1 MQRAIREMSA
11 MAKTDDLPQ
20 HLVIRGELKP
30 GYDKVMTPGAVAFI
44 AELERKFG
52 PVRRRLLARRAD
64 IQDRLDG
71 GWKPDF
77 LPETKA
83 IRDSDWR
90 VAPIPRDIEDRR
102 VEITGPTDRKMVIN
116 ALNCCANVYMADFED
131 ATTPSWDNL
140 IEGQAN
146 LSDAVRRQ
154 ITFDD
159 PETGRH
165 YALNGKTAVLFV
177 RPRGWHLPEKHVLVD
192 DEPMSGALFD
202 FGLFYFHNAKEL
214 VARGTGPYFYLPKI
228 ESHLE
233 ARLWNDV
240 FLHAQA
246 KLGLPDGT
254 IRATVLIETIMAAFE
269 MDEILWELRD
279 HSAGLNCGRWDYI
292 YSFIKK
298 FAEDPTCVMPDRAQV
313 TMTSHFL
320 RSYSLLLIKT
330 CHRREIHA
338 MGGMA
343 AQIPIRDDPAANEVA
358 MTKVRADK
366 EREAGDGHDGTWVA
380 HPGLVAIAKAVFD
393 RAMPQPNQI
402 ARKRQDVDVT
412 APDLLVVPKGTI
424 TEAGLRQNLN
434 VGIGYIQAW
443 LRGTGCVPLY
453 NLMEDA
459 ATAEISRAQVW
470 QWIRHGAKLE
480 DGRTVD
486 LALCRAALDEE
497 LAKLGATV
505 VGGGCYDDVAKLFGE
520 LIAAP
525 AFTEFLTL
533 PAYDMIT
540 AGVG

>member
-1 MQRAIREMSA
+1 
-11 MAKTDDLPQ
+11 MAKTTEPLQ
-20 HLVIRGELKP
+20 GVVIRGALKP
-30 GYDKVMTPGAVAFI
+30 CYDRVLT
-44 AELERKFG
+44 AEAIDFVVGLERKFA
-52 PVRRRLLARRAD
+52 PERRRLLARRAEL
-64 IQDRLDG
+64 QRRLDT

-83 IRDSDWR
+83 IRESDWR
-90 VAPIPRDIEDRR
+90 VAPIPRDIRDRR
-102 VEITGPTDRKMVIN
+102 IEITGPTDRKMVIN
-116 ALNCCANVYMADFED
+116 ALNCGANVYMADFED

-140 IEGQAN
+140 IEGQTN
-146 LSDAVRRQ
+146 LIDAVRQR

-165 YALNGKTAVLFV
+165 YALNDKTAVMFV

-192 DEPMSGALFD
+192 SEPMSGALFD
-202 FGLFYFHNAKEL
+202 FGLFFFHNAKEL
-214 VARGTGPYFYLPKI
+214 MARGTGPYFYLPKI

-233 ARLWNDV
+233 ARLWNEV
-240 FLHAQA
+240 FLDAQS
-246 KLGLPDGT
+246 KLGLPKGT

-298 FAEDPTCVMPDRAQV
+298 FAEDPACVMPDRAQV

-343 AQIPIRDDPAANEVA
+343 AQIPIRDDPAANEAA
-358 MTKVRADK
+358 MERVRADK
-366 EREAGDGHDGTWVA
+366 LREAGDGHDGTWVA
-380 HPGLVAIAKAVFD
+380 HPGLVAIAKEVFD
-393 RAMPQPNQI
+393 REMPLPNQI
-402 ARKRQDVDVT
+402 ARKRQDVHAT
-412 APDLLVVPKGTI
+412 ADLLVVPGGTI

-434 VGIGYIQAW
+434 VGIGYIEAW

-470 QWIRHGAKLE
+470 QWIRHRARLE

-486 LALCRAALDEE
+486 AALCNAMLDEE
-497 LAKLGATV
+497 LAKLRESAGDSGRYNDA
-505 VGGGCYDDVAKLFGE
+505 AKLLRE
-520 LIAAP
+520 LIEASTFP
-525 AFTEFLTL
+525 EFLTL
-533 PAYDMIT
+533 PAYDLIT
-540 AGVG
+540 ADVA